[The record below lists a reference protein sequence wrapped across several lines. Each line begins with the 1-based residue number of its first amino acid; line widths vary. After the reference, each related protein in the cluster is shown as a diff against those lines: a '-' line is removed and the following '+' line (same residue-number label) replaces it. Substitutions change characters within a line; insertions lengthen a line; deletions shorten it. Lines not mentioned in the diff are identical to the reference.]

1 MQQVSDIGDHV
12 DVFEAIGAVWNAET
26 DAFSKISHAM
36 YFEQKAMM
44 RELVI
49 HAVGERTIHITG
61 IGSLISNR
69 PKHYSCMKAANGMT
83 CLRSFAGLL

>member
-1 MQQVSDIGDHV
+1 MQKVSDIGDHV

-49 HAVGERTIHITG
+49 NPSVSNDAYYRDRFFNFEPSKYFHA
-61 IGSLISNR
+61 
-69 PKHYSCMKAANGMT
+69 
-83 CLRSFAGLL
+83 